1 MLLATRLPDRGPER
15 ETTDKESVMRNDSG
29 AGGARRR
36 RHAGVAVLGIAV
48 LGITGCQA
56 DRQTFEEGAT
66 LETPPQVEA
75 APAAPF
81 PAQGVQRGQPG
92 QPGVMDTLPADTL
105 PRP

>member
-1 MLLATRLPDRGPER
+1 
-15 ETTDKESVMRNDSG
+15 MRNDSG
-29 AGGARRR
+29 AGGARRS

-48 LGITGCQA
+48 LGIAGCQA

-75 APAAPF
+75 APATPF

-92 QPGVMDTLPADTL
+92 QPAPGQPGAMDTLPADTFPADTL